1 MNAGAGPGRQGLQCA
16 IVGAKCWPRRGHRCR
31 SAHEQNAERSTRRE
45 SGMGPPARGLDAA
58 SECPPMGE
66 VLGAAAGAEPRRVRS
81 HRRASGVRSPATSA
95 RAVCVAWAIVPRCAR
110 AGCDAQQSA
119 REREGAAGVRAG
131 CCGWVPG
138 LDALHNRRPRCW
150 AGKRSAAG
158 DAATVACRSAR
169 EQHAVR
175 SLVRGAALE
184 AAVGAAFCRSAHER
198 DAERSTRRE
207 RGMGP
212 LARGQDAVC
221 CRCCRGGVRCEVT
234 VPGLSAV
241 VERWCRAR
249 VR

>member
-1 MNAGAGPGRQGLQCA
+1 MPQCTRAECGAQHPTREWYGATGMRIGCGR
-16 IVGAKCWPRRGHRCR
+16 
-31 SAHEQNAERSTRRE
+31 
-45 SGMGPPARGLDAA
+45 A
-58 SECPPMGE
+58 SECRRMGE
-66 VLGAAAGAEPRRVRS
+66 VLGAAVGAEPRRVRS
-81 HRRASGVRSPATSA
+81 HRRASGVRCPATSA

-110 AGCDAQQSA
+110 AGCDTQPSA
-119 REREGAAGVRAG
+119 REREGAAGARAG

-221 CRCCRGGVRCEVT
+221 CRCCRGGLRCKVT

-241 VERWCRAR
+241 VERWCGAR